1 MLGSAPLNRLRRSIF
16 RQGVFEVFEKV
27 VTATQCWPATAA
39 GVERVASK
47 AGSIVTALRNGY
59 KTGTVEK
66 LVFFLMNKE
75 FRPSAEEVVAEVLR
89 LKSAK
94 KIAKAAL
101 RRQIAAASAA
111 AAVVLAAAAAVTA
124 APAAPVD
131 DPAPA
136 AVDEPPMQDAEGY
149 YDDVEVNE
157 MDLGEVLEDEQIQ
170 AMIDAIADARVDP
183 EAAAEAQ
190 AEF

>member
-1 MLGSAPLNRLRRSIF
+1 
-16 RQGVFEVFEKV
+16 
-27 VTATQCWPATAA
+27 
-39 GVERVASK
+39 VASK

-136 AVDEPPMQDAEGY
+136 AVDEPPMQDAEDDY
-149 YDDVEVNE
+149 DVEVNE
-157 MDLGEVLEDEQIQ
+157 MDLGEVLEDEHIQ

-190 AEF
+190 ANFSKFYS

>member
-1 MLGSAPLNRLRRSIF
+1 
-16 RQGVFEVFEKV
+16 
-27 VTATQCWPATAA
+27 
-39 GVERVASK
+39 
-47 AGSIVTALRNGY
+47 
-59 KTGTVEK
+59 
-66 LVFFLMNKE
+66 MNKE
-75 FRPSAEEVVAEVLR
+75 FRPSVEEVVAEVLR

-101 RRQIAAASAA
+101 RRQKAAASAVA
-111 AAVVLAAAAAVTA
+111 TVVLAAAAAVTA

-170 AMIDAIADARVDP
+170 AMIGAIADARVDP

-190 AEF
+190 ANFSEFYS